1 MLKLNAGLSRKVG
14 LPAYGSKGAMV
25 NVEVEL
31 SADLLK
37 DHERLR
43 RQVRGIFGVIRETVD
58 AELGV
63 KPGGSGDDSQEERWR
78 PVNGPRGSNGSS
90 ARNGSTTNGSMTN
103 GRGSLPCT
111 EKQVRALHAFSRKAG
126 VELTE
131 ELRRRFG
138 LTTAEELSRR
148 QASEAIDRLKERVEQ

>member
-1 MLKLNAGLSRKVG
+1 MLKLNVGLSRKVG
-14 LPAYGSKGAMV
+14 QPDYGSKGAMV

-31 SADLLK
+31 TADLLK

-43 RQVRGIFGVIRETVD
+43 RQVRGIFGVIRDTVD
-58 AELGV
+58 GELGV
-63 KPGGSGDDSQEERWR
+63 ATGRSGGGRLTGPPSTGGPPSDRSTG
-78 PVNGPRGSNGSS
+78 NGH
-90 ARNGSTTNGSMTN
+90 AAN

-111 EKQVRALHAFSRKAG
+111 EKQVRALHAFSRRAG
-126 VELTE
+126 VELAE

-148 QASEAIDRLKERVEQ
+148 QASEAIDRLKERAER

>member
-14 LPAYGSKGAMV
+14 QPNYGSKGAMV

-31 SADLLK
+31 TADLLK

-63 KPGGSGDDSQEERWR
+63 ARPNGPDPQEERWR
-78 PVNGPRGSNGSS
+78 PVDPPHS
-90 ARNGSTTNGSMTN
+90 RNGTSRDGSGRNGAVTN
-103 GRGSLPCT
+103 GRGSSPCT

-131 ELRRRFG
+131 ELRRRFR

-148 QASEAIDRLKERVEQ
+148 QASEAIDGLKERAET

>member
-1 MLKLNAGLSRKVG
+1 MLKLNVGLSRKVG
-14 LPAYGSKGAMV
+14 QPDYGSKGAMV

-31 SADLLK
+31 TADLLK

-58 AELGV
+58 GELGV
-63 KPGGSGDDSQEERWR
+63 ATGRSGGGTSAGPPPNGRPAAGGSTG
-78 PVNGPRGSNGSS
+78 NGH
-90 ARNGSTTNGSMTN
+90 AAN
-103 GRGSLPCT
+103 GRGALPCT

-126 VELTE
+126 VQLTE

-148 QASEAIDRLKERVEQ
+148 QASEAIDGLKERAED

>member
-1 MLKLNAGLSRKVG
+1 MLKLNVGLSRKVG
-14 LPAYGSKGAMV
+14 QPDYGSKGAMV

-31 SADLLK
+31 TADLLK

-58 AELGV
+58 GELGV
-63 KPGGSGDDSQEERWR
+63 ATGRNGGGRLA
-78 PVNGPRGSNGSS
+78 GPPSTGGPAANGSS
-90 ARNGSTTNGSMTN
+90 GNGHASN

-148 QASEAIDRLKERVEQ
+148 QASEAIDGLKERAKC